1 MTIKATTKALLG
13 TAVSFAL
20 LGTAGMANAADLDNL
35 SDDDLLKR
43 IERLEKIIGPGEKSN
58 AVRNGN
64 NKVRLSLSGQVN
76 RLAVGFG
83 DGEDF
88 EVRNLDNTT
97 SSTRF
102 RLIGAATLDENWSAG
117 TNIEIEVTNNNSL
130 STLQDQVANP
140 NPEGDLATDV
150 RRAALFVKHK
160 TLGQLLIGQFQTASD
175 FSFHNDLSGT
185 FISGYSE
192 VHLIGGGT
200 VFRLDDG
207 DNNLTTINISDAT
220 TGAGFDGGSRDD
232 VIRYD
237 TASFG
242 GFKGKASYTSG
253 DEWAVDLGYRSKD
266 LAGFTVAANIA
277 YTNFGGS
284 ASGRDLVSG
293 SASAVHN
300 ATGLNATFSYGDD
313 NQDNTAYYG
322 KLGWKKKLTSLGSS
336 NFVFEAGFF
345 ENQNGTESILVDGA
359 TGLADTDDVTNVA
372 ESITDFETESTVL
385 GVAYVQQIDALA
397 LEAFVA
403 YRNFSLDD
411 IDGQGFDDIN
421 TIAVGGRIKF

>member
-43 IERLEKIIGPGEKSN
+43 IERLEKIIGPGEKGN

-64 NKVRLSLSGQVN
+64 DKVRLTLSGQVN
-76 RLAVGFG
+76 RLAVGFA

-88 EVRNLDNTT
+88 EVRNQDNTT

-102 RLIGAATLDENWSAG
+102 RLLGAAKLDDNWSAG

-160 TLGQLLIGQFQTASD
+160 ALGQLLIGQFQTASD

-207 DNNLTTINISDAT
+207 DNNLTTLNISDVTA
-220 TGAGFDGGSRDD
+220 GVGFDGGSRDD

-242 GFKGKASYTSG
+242 GFKGKASFTSG
-253 DEWAVDLGYRSKD
+253 DEYAFDLGYRSKD
-266 LAGFTVAANIA
+266 LAGFQVAANIA
-277 YTNFGGS
+277 YTNFGNS
-284 ASGRDLVSG
+284 TRDLVSG
-293 SASAVHN
+293 SASAVHK

-313 NQDNTAYYG
+313 NLDNTAYYG
-322 KLGWKKKLTSLGSS
+322 KLGWKKNLTGLGSS

-345 ENQNGTESILVDGA
+345 ENQNAGGTENVLTADANSAADVLVNI
-359 TGLADTDDVTNVA
+359 AD
-372 ESITDFETESTVL
+372 DFESEATVL

-411 IDGQGFDDIN
+411 IAGQGFDDIN
-421 TIAVGGRIKF
+421 NITVGGRIKF

>member
-64 NKVRLSLSGQVN
+64 NKVRVTLSGQVN
-76 RLAVGFG
+76 RLALGYG
-83 DGEDF
+83 DGENF
-88 EVRNLDNTT
+88 EVRNADNTT

-102 RLIGAATLDENWSAG
+102 RILSAATLNENWSAG
-117 TNIEIEVTNNNSL
+117 TNIEVEIQTSESSAGLNQAAENT
-130 STLQDQVANP
+130 A
-140 NPEGDLATDV
+140 GDINTDV

-185 FISGYSE
+185 FIAGYSE
-192 VHLIGGGT
+192 VNLIGGGLG
-200 VFRLDDG
+200 FRT
-207 DNNLTTINISDAT
+207 NNGISSLTISDAT

-242 GFKGKASYTSG
+242 GFKGKASYTNG
-253 DEWAVDLGYRSKD
+253 DEYAFDLGYRGKD
-266 LAGFTVAANIA
+266 TFGFSVAANIA
-277 YTNFGGS
+277 YTNFGNS
-284 ASGRDLVSG
+284 NRDLVSG
-293 SASAVHN
+293 SISAVHN
-300 ATGLNATFSYGDD
+300 ATGLNGTFSYGDD
-313 NQDNTAYYG
+313 NQDQTAIYG

-336 NFVFEAGFF
+336 NFVIEAGVFDNVSGAEF
-345 ENQNGTESILVDGA
+345 DGDGVDGDGPDNLLGGGAQIIGAGQEIEA
-359 TGLADTDDVTNVA
+359 TVFGG
-372 ESITDFETESTVL
+372 SF
-385 GVAYVQQIDALA
+385 VQQVDALA
-397 LEAFVA
+397 LEAFIA
-403 YRNFSLDD
+403 YRNFDVDD
-411 IDGQGFDDIN
+411 INGIEFEDIN
-421 TIAVGGRIKF
+421 TITVGGRIKF